1 MHIDNF
7 DRTEWIKRLTAC
19 LHDLEAAQ
27 QPFLQWYFTPSGYPR
42 ILRNGRDETP
52 YPSEALGKL
61 YDDALFE
68 ARFRKTEKF
77 KKLKAALDPVRGVLR
92 DHPTLSRAM
101 GRDLKRDEFQVGIL
115 NHTSMTT
122 LSQLIV
128 GLMEYQDEGTTE
140 PFSKPASDLST
151 LLELSLVQADA
162 EKAESLG
169 TAIDVAV
176 YCGACFEDEVELG
189 EEYAL
194 LPFEQLADY
203 VDMDWLKA
211 VAAEQVSWRRM
222 EQVFGIVRRFPWKPS
237 VGNLHFPPEPQTRNP
252 PPLFHRWA
260 AEFANL
266 LSVVMSYRVS
276 WLATFEGCIPR
287 RAAKL
292 LGSHHDA
299 AQTHKGRSISHLFS
313 PSDRTEFVGADQI
326 TLVKQLFSKRRN
338 TEYPEMAAIIQRL
351 AEAHRR
357 DGRFALEDRVLDLAI
372 VFERLFKPRGRS
384 IGRELEKST
393 AELLAVT
400 DDEKN
405 SIREQLRQFYKVRS
419 AIIHGPSD
427 ERSRRLISQ
436 SEKAWQGCEPIARA
450 ALLKKIS

>member
-1 MHIDNF
+1 MALMHIDNF

-92 DHPTLSRAM
+92 DHPTLARAM

-140 PFSKPASDLST
+140 PFRKPASDLST
-151 LLELSLVQADA
+151 LLELSLVQAEA

-189 EEYAL
+189 E
-194 LPFEQLADY
+194 
-203 VDMDWLKA
+203 
-211 VAAEQVSWRRM
+211 
-222 EQVFGIVRRFPWKPS
+222 
-237 VGNLHFPPEPQTRNP
+237 
-252 PPLFHRWA
+252 
-260 AEFANL
+260 
-266 LSVVMSYRVS
+266 
-276 WLATFEGCIPR
+276 
-287 RAAKL
+287 
-292 LGSHHDA
+292 
-299 AQTHKGRSISHLFS
+299 
-313 PSDRTEFVGADQI
+313 
-326 TLVKQLFSKRRN
+326 
-338 TEYPEMAAIIQRL
+338 
-351 AEAHRR
+351 
-357 DGRFALEDRVLDLAI
+357 
-372 VFERLFKPRGRS
+372 
-384 IGRELEKST
+384 
-393 AELLAVT
+393 
-400 DDEKN
+400 
-405 SIREQLRQFYKVRS
+405 
-419 AIIHGPSD
+419 
-427 ERSRRLISQ
+427 
-436 SEKAWQGCEPIARA
+436 
-450 ALLKKIS
+450 

>member
-1 MHIDNF
+1 MNTDNF
-7 DRTEWIKRLTAC
+7 DRTEWTKRLCAS
-19 LHDLEAAQ
+19 LRNLEVAQ
-27 QPFLQWYFTPSGYPR
+27 RPFLEWYFTPSGYPR

-52 YPSEALGKL
+52 YPSEAIGKL
-61 YDDALFE
+61 YDDALFK

-77 KKLKAALDPVRGVLR
+77 KKLKTALDPVRGVLR
-92 DHPTLSRAM
+92 DHPTLSLAM

-140 PFSKPASDLST
+140 PFLKPASELST
-151 LLELSLVQADA
+151 LLELSLVPVGAH
-162 EKAESLG
+162 KAESLG

-176 YCGACFEDEVELG
+176 YCGARFNDEVDLG

-194 LPFEQLADY
+194 LPFEQLTDY

-222 EQVFGIVRRFPWKPS
+222 EQVFGIVRRFSWRPS
-237 VGNLHFPPEPQTRNP
+237 VGNLHLPPEPQTRNP

-260 AEFANL
+260 TEFANL

-287 RAAKL
+287 RAAGL

-299 AQTHKGRSISHLFS
+299 AQSHKGRSISHLFS
-313 PSDRTEFVGADQI
+313 PFDKTDFVGAEQI
-326 TLVKQLFSKRRN
+326 TLVKELFAKRRD
-338 TEYPEMAAIIQRL
+338 TEYPEMAAIIHRL

-400 DDEKN
+400 DDEKTA
-405 SIREQLRQFYKVRS
+405 IREQLRQFYKVRS

>member
-1 MHIDNF
+1 
-7 DRTEWIKRLTAC
+7 
-19 LHDLEAAQ
+19 
-27 QPFLQWYFTPSGYPR
+27 
-42 ILRNGRDETP
+42 
-52 YPSEALGKL
+52 
-61 YDDALFE
+61 
-68 ARFRKTEKF
+68 
-77 KKLKAALDPVRGVLR
+77 
-92 DHPTLSRAM
+92 M
-101 GRDLKRDEFQVGIL
+101 GRDLKRDDFQIGIL

-128 GLMEYQDEGTTE
+128 GLMECQDEGTTE
-140 PFSKPASDLST
+140 PFLKPASDLST
-151 LLELSLVQADA
+151 LLELSLVQAGA
-162 EKAESLG
+162 QKAESLG

-176 YCGACFEDEVELG
+176 YCGARFEEEVDLG

-194 LPFEQLADY
+194 LPFEHLADY

-222 EQVFGIVRRFPWKPS
+222 EQVFGIVRRFPWRPS
-237 VGNLHFPPEPQTRNP
+237 VGNLHFPPEPETRNP

-313 PSDRTEFVGADQI
+313 PFDKSEFVETEQI
-326 TLVKQLFSKRRN
+326 KLVKELFAKRRN

-357 DGRFALEDRVLDLAI
+357 DGRFALDDRVLDLAI

-384 IGRELEKST
+384 IGRELEKSA

-400 DDEKN
+400 DDEKT
-405 SIREQLRQFYKVRS
+405 SIGEQLRQFYKVRS